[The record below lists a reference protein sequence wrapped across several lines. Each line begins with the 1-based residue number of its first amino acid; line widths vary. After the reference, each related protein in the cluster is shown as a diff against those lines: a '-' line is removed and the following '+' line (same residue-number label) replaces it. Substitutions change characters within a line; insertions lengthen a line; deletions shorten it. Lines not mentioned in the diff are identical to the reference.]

1 MTAPLHDKLNTV
13 KSSMANRSSVT
24 KDLPPA
30 TLKAHLV
37 TSLREAIIARRFR
50 PGDRLNE
57 TQLAKKY
64 GVSRIPVREAL
75 LHLQEQ
81 GLVMNHPRRGMF
93 VNILSDDDCQKING
107 LRIILEAEAIKL
119 CRARLTA
126 ASEKQLLGLIERMEQ
141 WNAGS
146 EVDAAALD
154 LEFHRALWNL
164 SGNSY
169 LEKVLNSQVPML
181 FAHQAL
187 EYTSQNERLW
197 PLHHHRQLLDVVL
210 GRSEKTPEE
219 AMIEHLRLRYTNPE
233 RYSSLAF
240 ASSKISAEAPNTRPP
255 AVDGAD
261 SL

>member
-1 MTAPLHDKLNTV
+1 M
-13 KSSMANRSSVT
+13 SSLVIPANQ
-24 KDLPPA
+24 LPPA

-37 TSLREAIIARRFR
+37 TSLRDAIIARRFK
-50 PGDRLNE
+50 PGERLNE
-57 TQLAKKY
+57 SRLAKQY

-93 VNILSDDDCQKING
+93 VNILSDDDCQKINS
-107 LRIILEAEAIKL
+107 LRIVLEAEAIKL

-126 ASEKQLLGLIERMEQ
+126 TSEKQLLDLVERMEQ
-141 WNAGS
+141 WTAGS

-164 SGNSY
+164 SGNSC

-187 EYTSQNERLW
+187 EYTSHNEKLW
-197 PLHHHRQLLDVVL
+197 PLNHHRRLLDVVL
-210 GRSEKTPEE
+210 GKSEKTAEE

-233 RYSSLAF
+233 RYSSLAYAF
-240 ASSKISAEAPNTRPP
+240 LRPQP
-255 AVDGAD
+255 REPGTGQAQPGETNQ
-261 SL
+261 S

>member
-1 MTAPLHDKLNTV
+1 MSKRV
-13 KSSMANRSSVT
+13 SVAN
-24 KDLPPA
+24 DLPRA
-30 TLKAHLV
+30 TLKAHLI
-37 TSLREAIIARRFR
+37 TSLRDAIITRAFK

-57 TQLAKKY
+57 TQLARKY

-93 VNILSDDDCQKING
+93 VNILSDDDCQKINS

-126 ASEKQLLGLIERMEQ
+126 ASEAQLLVLVERMEK

-164 SGNSY
+164 SGNNY

-187 EYTSQNERLW
+187 EYTNHKERLW
-197 PLHHHRQLLDVVL
+197 PLNHHRQLLDVVL
-210 GRSEKTPEE
+210 GKSEKTAEE
-219 AMIEHLRLRYTNPE
+219 AMIDHLRLRYTNPQ
-233 RYSSLAF
+233 RYSSLAY
-240 ASSKISAEAPNTRPP
+240 ASLKPRVLEPSTISSQSGETHQ
-255 AVDGAD
+255 
-261 SL
+261 L

>member
-1 MTAPLHDKLNTV
+1 MSTTIVLDL
-13 KSSMANRSSVT
+13 AN
-24 KDLPPA
+24 DPPPS

-37 TSLREAIIARRFR
+37 STLRDAIIARRFK

-57 TQLAKKY
+57 SQLARQY
-64 GVSRIPVREAL
+64 SVSRIPVREAL
-75 LHLQEQ
+75 QQLQEQ

-93 VNILSDDDCQKING
+93 VNILSDDDCQKINS
-107 LRIILEAEAIKL
+107 LRIVLEAEALKL

-126 ASEKQLLGLIERMEQ
+126 ASEKQLLDLVERMEK

-146 EVDAAALD
+146 EIDAAALD

-187 EYTSQNERLW
+187 EYTSHNEKLW
-197 PLHHHRQLLDVVL
+197 PLYHHRQLLDVVL
-210 GRSEKTPEE
+210 GKSELTAEE
-219 AMIEHLRLRYTNPE
+219 AMIAHLRLRYTNPE
-233 RYSSLAF
+233 RYSSLAY
-240 ASSKISAEAPNTRPP
+240 ASSKAQTQAQSGEPNQ
-255 AVDGAD
+255 
-261 SL
+261 S

>member
-1 MTAPLHDKLNTV
+1 M
-13 KSSMANRSSVT
+13 
-24 KDLPPA
+24 
-30 TLKAHLV
+30 
-37 TSLREAIIARRFR
+37 
-50 PGDRLNE
+50 
-57 TQLAKKY
+57 
-64 GVSRIPVREAL
+64 SRIPVREAL

-126 ASEKQLLGLIERMEQ
+126 ASEKQLVDLVERMEQ

-154 LEFHRALWNL
+154 LEFHRALWSL
-164 SGNSY
+164 SGNNY

-187 EYTSQNERLW
+187 EYTSHNERLW
-197 PLHHHRQLLDVVL
+197 PLHHHRRLLDVVL
-210 GRSEKTPEE
+210 GKSEKTPEE
-219 AMIEHLRLRYTNPE
+219 AMIDHLRLRYTNPE
-233 RYSSLAF
+233 RYSSLAY
-240 ASSKISAEAPNTRPP
+240 ASSRPRPEAPNTKPP
-255 AVDGAD
+255 QVVGTDP
-261 SL
+261 L

>member
-1 MTAPLHDKLNTV
+1 MSNHI
-13 KSSMANRSSVT
+13 SVA

-37 TSLREAIIARRFR
+37 TSLRDAIVARTFK

-57 TQLAKKY
+57 SQLARKY

-93 VNILSDDDCQKING
+93 VNILSDDDCQKINS
-107 LRIILEAEAIKL
+107 LRVILEAEAIKL

-126 ASEKQLLGLIERMEQ
+126 ASESELLVLVERMEK

-146 EVDAAALD
+146 EVEAAALD
-154 LEFHRALWNL
+154 LEFHRALWTL
-164 SGNSY
+164 SGNSV

-187 EYTSQNERLW
+187 EYTNHQKRLW
-197 PLHHHRQLLDVVL
+197 PLNHHRQLLDVVL
-210 GRSEKTPEE
+210 GKSEKTAEE

-233 RYSSLAF
+233 RYSSMAY
-240 ASSKISAEAPNTRPP
+240 APLKPRTSESTTLLTRLDQP
-255 AVDGAD
+255 DH
-261 SL
+261 L

>member
-1 MTAPLHDKLNTV
+1 
-13 KSSMANRSSVT
+13 MANPVGIA
-24 KDLPPA
+24 KNLPPA
-30 TLKAHLV
+30 TLKAHLI
-37 TSLREAIIARRFR
+37 TSLRDAIIARRFN

-57 TQLAKKY
+57 TQLAKSY

-93 VNILSDDDCQKING
+93 VNILSDEDCQKINS

-126 ASEKQLLGLIERMEQ
+126 ASEKQLIDLVERMEQ
-141 WNAGS
+141 WNSGS

-187 EYTSQNERLW
+187 EYTSHNERLW
-197 PLHHHRQLLDVVL
+197 PLNHHRRLLDVVL
-210 GRSEKTPEE
+210 GKSEKTPEE
-219 AMIEHLRLRYTNPE
+219 AMIDHLRLRYTNPE
-233 RYSSLAF
+233 RYSSLAY
-240 ASSKISAEAPNTRPP
+240 ASSKPRPEGPNTKLPQSAGP
-255 AVDGAD
+255 DQ
-261 SL
+261 L